1 MSTQQINACLE
12 IVITFDDYMRA
23 RGSGEWG
30 AETSKEDVLMS
41 MFRAKGIHMDGE
53 KDMKPTPPVE
63 IITDEKRGV
72 FVIKQW
78 QTNSL

>member
-1 MSTQQINACLE
+1 MSANQINEYRE
-12 IVITFDDYMRA
+12 ISITFDDYMRA
-23 RGSGEWG
+23 RASGVFGE
-30 AETSKEDVLMS
+30 ETSKEDVLMS
-41 MFRAKGIHMDGE
+41 MFREKGIRMDGE